1 MVCVTRYGIRL
12 CERCAAAVT
21 YPFCSGLKYCSG
33 AFLSFVAGIIVARD
47 PKNTRDAAHE
57 RLAEM
62 CLPSLTH
69 HRSAESAE
77 FSSMASLRLSSGANF
92 LEVTQEEIAGGR
104 YWTRT
109 SDLIGVNDAL

>member
-1 MVCVTRYGIRL
+1 MTRGRFFGRI
-12 CERCAAAVT
+12 
-21 YPFCSGLKYCSG
+21 
-33 AFLSFVAGIIVARD
+33 LSLLRAYVARD

-62 CLPSLTH
+62 CPPSLTH

-92 LEVTQEEIAGGR
+92 LEVTQEGIAGGR